1 MARRRANA
9 PLLVYLNGRLV
20 GRLRRE
26 TSGAIDFQYDA
37 SWLAWEN
44 AIPVSLSLPLREDR
58 YIGAPVVAVF
68 DNLLPDNETIR
79 GRVAARVGAA
89 GIDAYSLLA
98 AIGRD
103 CVGALQF
110 LPEGSEPPRPGEIE
124 GDPVSDRAIAKILD
138 DLTTHPLGLDDSEH
152 FRISL
157 AGVQDK
163 TAFLRHD
170 GQWLKPGGT
179 TPTTH
184 IFKPQIG
191 KTPGGAVDFPNSV
204 ENEYLCLTFLRAL
217 GFDTANVEI
226 QTFGRKRVLVVERF
240 DRVYARDGRLL
251 RQPQED
257 FCQALSVPWA
267 TKYETD
273 GGPGIID
280 CLDLLGASDE
290 VTLDRQAFM
299 KAVIAFW
306 LLGATDGHAKNF
318 SVFLYPGGGFRL
330 TPLYDVLSVQ
340 PVVDARKLTRNRNRN
355 RYCMAMA
362 MGDRRHYQVESI
374 LTRHFYQT
382 GARAGLDEGTIRGLF
397 AQIVADAPEA
407 IRATRAGLP
416 RWFPKDLATSIFGGF
431 NSRLRLLE
439 RELGLFADEGE
450 GGD

>member
-1 MARRRANA
+1 MARRRNNA

-26 TSGAIDFQYDA
+26 TSGAIDFQYDP
-37 SWLAWEN
+37 SWLAWEH

-58 YIGAPVVAVF
+58 YLGAPVVAVF
-68 DNLLPDNETIR
+68 DNLLPDNEKIR
-79 GRVAARVGAA
+79 GRVAARVDAE

-124 GDPVSDRAIAKILD
+124 GEPLTDRAIAKILD
-138 DLTTHPLGLDDSEH
+138 DLTANPLGLDDSEH

-170 GQWLKPGGT
+170 GQWLKPNGT

-191 KTPGGAVDFPNSV
+191 KVPGSTIDFSNSV

-240 DRVYARDGRLL
+240 DRTYARDGRLL

-267 TKYETD
+267 KKYEND

-318 SVFLYPGGGFRL
+318 SVFLYPGSGFRL

-340 PVVDARKLTRNRNRN
+340 PVHDARQLTRNRYR
-355 RYCMAMA
+355 MAMA
-362 MGDRRHYQVESI
+362 VGDRRHYRVDSI
-374 LTRHFYQT
+374 MPRHFYQT
-382 GARAGLDEGTIRGLF
+382 CAKAGLDEGTIRGLF
-397 AQIVADAPEA
+397 AQLVADAPEA
-407 IRATRAGLP
+407 IQATKASLP
-416 RWFPKDLATSIFGGF
+416 RGFPKDLANSIFTGF

-439 RELGLFADEGE
+439 LELDRFAAADDDDDGE
-450 GGD
+450 

>member
-1 MARRRANA
+1 MARRRSNA

-26 TSGAIDFQYDA
+26 TSGAIDFQYDP
-37 SWLAWEN
+37 SWLAWEH

-58 YIGAPVVAVF
+58 YLGAPVVAVF
-68 DNLLPDNETIR
+68 DNLLPDNEKIR
-79 GRVAARVGAA
+79 GRVAARVDAE

-124 GDPVSDRAIAKILD
+124 GEPLNDRAIAKILD
-138 DLTTHPLGLDDSEH
+138 DLTANPLGLDDSEH

-157 AGVQDK
+157 AGVQNK

-170 GQWLKPGGT
+170 GQWLKPNGT

-191 KTPGGAVDFPNSV
+191 KVPGSTIDFSNSV

-240 DRVYARDGRLL
+240 DRTYAPDGRLL

-267 TKYETD
+267 KKYEND

-290 VTLDRQAFM
+290 VTLDRQTFM

-318 SVFLYPGGGFRL
+318 SVFLYPGSGFRL

-340 PVVDARKLTRNRNRN
+340 PVHDARQLTRNRYR
-355 RYCMAMA
+355 MAMA
-362 MGDRRHYQVESI
+362 VGDRRHYRVDSI
-374 LTRHFYQT
+374 MPRHFYQT
-382 GARAGLDEGTIRGLF
+382 GAKAGLDEGTIRGLF
-397 AQIVADAPEA
+397 AQLVADAPEA
-407 IRATRAGLP
+407 IQATKASLP
-416 RWFPKDLATSIFGGF
+416 RGFPKDLANSIFTGF

-439 RELGLFADEGE
+439 LELDRFAAADDDDD
-450 GGD
+450 GD

>member
-1 MARRRANA
+1 MARRRGNT

-26 TSGAIDFQYDA
+26 TSGAIDFHYDP
-37 SWLAWEN
+37 SWLAWEH

-68 DNLLPDNETIR
+68 DNLLPDNEKIR
-79 GRVAARVGAA
+79 GRLAARVDAD

-110 LPEGSEPPRPGEIE
+110 LPEDSDPPRPGEIE
-124 GDPVSDRAIAKILD
+124 GEPVSDRAIAKILD
-138 DLTTHPLGLDDSEH
+138 DLTINPLGLDDSEH

-163 TAFLRHD
+163 TAFLHHD
-170 GQWLKPGGT
+170 GQWLKPDGA
-179 TPTTH
+179 TPTSH

-191 KTPGGAVDFPNSV
+191 KLPGSTIDFSNSV

-217 GFDTANVEI
+217 GFETANVEI

-240 DRVYARDGRLL
+240 DRTHARDGRLL

-267 TKYETD
+267 KKYEND

-280 CLDLLGASDE
+280 CLELLGASDE
-290 VTLDRQAFM
+290 VTLDRQAFL

-340 PVVDARKLTRNRNRN
+340 PVVDARQLTRNRYR
-355 RYCMAMA
+355 MAMA
-362 MGDRRHYQVESI
+362 VGDRRHYQVESI
-374 LTRHFYQT
+374 MPRHFYQT
-382 GARAGLDEGTIRGLF
+382 GAKASLDEGTIRGLF
-397 AQIVADAPEA
+397 AQLVADAPEA
-407 IRATRAGLP
+407 VRATKASLP
-416 RWFPKDLATSIFGGF
+416 RWFPKDLASSIFAGF
-431 NSRLRLLE
+431 NSRLGLLE
-439 RELGLFADEGE
+439 LELARFANK
-450 GGD
+450 GDDDD

>member
-1 MARRRANA
+1 MARRRSNS

-26 TSGAIDFQYDA
+26 TSGAIDFQYDP
-37 SWLAWEN
+37 SWLAWEH

-58 YIGAPVVAVF
+58 YLGAPVVAVF
-68 DNLLPDNETIR
+68 DNLLPDNEKIR
-79 GRVAARVGAA
+79 GRVAARVDAE

-124 GDPVSDRAIAKILD
+124 GEPVNDRAIAKILD
-138 DLTTHPLGLDDSEH
+138 DLAANPLGLDDSEH

-170 GQWLKPGGT
+170 GQWLKPNGT

-191 KTPGGAVDFPNSV
+191 KVPGSTIDFSNSV

-240 DRVYARDGRLL
+240 DRTYARDGRLL

-257 FCQALSVPWA
+257 FCQALSVPW
-267 TKYETD
+267 TKKYEND

-318 SVFLYPGGGFRL
+318 SIFLYPGGGFRL

-340 PVVDARKLTRNRNRN
+340 PVHDARQLTRNRYR
-355 RYCMAMA
+355 MAMA
-362 MGDRRHYQVESI
+362 VGDRRHYRVDSI
-374 LTRHFYQT
+374 MPRHFYQT
-382 GARAGLDEGTIRGLF
+382 GAKAGLDEGTIRGLF
-397 AQIVADAPEA
+397 AQLVADAPEA
-407 IRATRAGLP
+407 IQATKASLP
-416 RWFPKDLATSIFGGF
+416 RGFPKDLANSIFTGF

-439 RELGLFADEGE
+439 LELDRFAAADDDDDGE
-450 GGD
+450 

>member
-1 MARRRANA
+1 MARRRSNA
-9 PLLVYLNGRLV
+9 PLLVYLNGKLV

-26 TSGAIDFQYDA
+26 TSGAIDFQYDP
-37 SWLAWEN
+37 SWLAWEH

-58 YIGAPVVAVF
+58 YLGAPVVAVF
-68 DNLLPDNETIR
+68 DNLLPDNEKIR
-79 GRVAARVGAA
+79 GRVAARVDAE

-124 GDPVSDRAIAKILD
+124 GEPLNDRAIAKILD
-138 DLTTHPLGLDDSEH
+138 DLTANPLGLDDSEH

-170 GQWLKPGGT
+170 GQWLKPNGT

-191 KTPGGAVDFPNSV
+191 KVPGSTIDFSNSV

-240 DRVYARDGRLL
+240 DRTYARDGRLL

-267 TKYETD
+267 KKYEND

-318 SVFLYPGGGFRL
+318 SVFLYPGSGFRL

-340 PVVDARKLTRNRNRN
+340 PVHDARQLTRNRYR
-355 RYCMAMA
+355 MAMA
-362 MGDRRHYQVESI
+362 VGDRRHYRVDSI
-374 LTRHFYQT
+374 MPRHFYQT
-382 GARAGLDEGTIRGLF
+382 GAKAGLDEGTIRGLF
-397 AQIVADAPEA
+397 AQLVADAPEA
-407 IRATRAGLP
+407 IQATKASLP
-416 RWFPKDLATSIFGGF
+416 RGFPKDLANSIFTGF

-439 RELGLFADEGE
+439 LELDRFAAADDDDDGE
-450 GGD
+450 

>member
-26 TSGAIDFQYDA
+26 TSGAIDFQYDP
-37 SWLAWEN
+37 SWLGWEH
-44 AIPVSLSLPLREDR
+44 AIPASLSLPLREDR

-68 DNLLPDNETIR
+68 DNLLPDNEKIR
-79 GRVAARVGAA
+79 GRVAARVGAD

-124 GDPVSDRAIAKILD
+124 GEPVNDRAIAKILD
-138 DLTTHPLGLDDSEH
+138 DLTANPLGLDDSAH

-170 GQWLKPGGT
+170 GQWLKPAGA

-191 KTPGGAVDFPNSV
+191 KAPGGAIDFSNSV

-240 DRVYARDGRLL
+240 DRTHARDGRLL

-267 TKYETD
+267 KKYETD

-340 PVVDARKLTRNRNRN
+340 PVHDARQLTRNRYR
-355 RYCMAMA
+355 MAMA
-362 MGDRRHYQVESI
+362 VGDRRHYRVDSI
-374 LTRHFYQT
+374 LPRHFYQT
-382 GARAGLDEGTIRGLF
+382 GAKAGLDEATIRGLF
-397 AQIVADAPEA
+397 AQLVADAPGA
-407 IRATRAGLP
+407 IQTTKASLP
-416 RWFPKDLATSIFGGF
+416 RWFPKDLANSIFGGF
-431 NSRLRLLE
+431 NSRLGLLDL
-439 RELGLFADEGE
+439 ELARFADDGE
-450 GGD
+450 

>member
-1 MARRRANA
+1 MARKRSNA
-9 PLLVYLNGRLV
+9 PLLIYLNGRLV

-26 TSGAIDFQYDA
+26 TSGAIDFQYDP
-37 SWLAWEN
+37 SWLAWQH

-58 YIGAPVVAVF
+58 YLGAPVVAVF
-68 DNLLPDNETIR
+68 DNLLPDNEKIR
-79 GRVAARVGAA
+79 GRVAARVDAE

-110 LPEGSEPPRPGEIE
+110 LPEGSEPARPGEIE
-124 GDPVSDRAIAKILD
+124 GEPLNDRAIAKILD
-138 DLTTHPLGLDDSEH
+138 DLTANPLGLDDSEH

-170 GQWLKPGGT
+170 GQWLKPNGT

-191 KTPGGAVDFPNSV
+191 KVPGSTIDFSNSV

-240 DRVYARDGRLL
+240 DRTYARDGRLL

-267 TKYETD
+267 KKYEND

-318 SVFLYPGGGFRL
+318 SVFLYPGSGFRL

-340 PVVDARKLTRNRNRN
+340 PVHDARQLTRNRYR
-355 RYCMAMA
+355 MAMA
-362 MGDRRHYQVESI
+362 VGDRRHYRVDSI
-374 LTRHFYQT
+374 MPRHFYQT
-382 GARAGLDEGTIRGLF
+382 GAKAGLDEGTIRGLF
-397 AQIVADAPEA
+397 AQLIADAPEA
-407 IRATRAGLP
+407 IQVTKASLP
-416 RWFPKDLATSIFGGF
+416 RGFPKDLANSIFTGF

-439 RELGLFADEGE
+439 LELDRFAAADDDDDGE
-450 GGD
+450 

>member
-1 MARRRANA
+1 MARRRGGA

-26 TSGAIDFQYDA
+26 TSGAVDFQYDPA
-37 SWLAWEN
+37 WLAWGH

-68 DNLLPDNETIR
+68 DNLLPDNEAIR
-79 GRVAARVGAA
+79 GRLAARVAA
-89 GIDAYSLLA
+89 DGVDAYSLLA

-110 LPEGSEPPRPGEIE
+110 LPEGGDPPRPGEIE
-124 GDPVSDRAIAKILD
+124 GEPVSDRAIARILD
-138 DLTTHPLGLDDSEH
+138 DLATHPLGLDDSEH

-170 GQWLKPGGT
+170 GQWLRPAGT

-191 KTPGGAVDFPNSV
+191 KVPGGAIDFSNSV
-204 ENEYLCLTFLRAL
+204 ENEYLCLTLLRAL

-240 DRVYARDGRLL
+240 DRTYARDGRLL

-267 TKYETD
+267 RKYETD
-273 GGPGIID
+273 GGPGILD

-340 PVVDARKLTRNRNRN
+340 PVVDARALARN
-355 RYCMAMA
+355 RYRMAMA
-362 MGDRRHYQVESI
+362 VGDRRHYRVDSI
-374 LTRHFYQT
+374 LPRHFYQT

-397 AQIVADAPEA
+397 AQLVADAPEA
-407 IRATRAGLP
+407 IRATRAALP
-416 RWFPKDLATSIFGGF
+416 RWFPRDLANSILGGF
-431 NSRLRLLE
+431 TSRLGLLE
-439 RELGLFADEGE
+439 RDLGGVVDVGDADG
-450 GGD
+450 

>member
-1 MARRRANA
+1 MARRRRAA

-26 TSGAIDFQYDA
+26 TSGAIDFQYDP
-37 SWLAWEN
+37 SWLAWEH

-79 GRVAARVGAA
+79 GRLAARVGAD

-110 LPEGSEPPRPGEIE
+110 LPEDSDPPRPGEIE
-124 GDPVSDRAIAKILD
+124 GEPVSDRTIAKILD

-170 GQWLKPGGT
+170 GQWLKPAGT

-191 KTPGGAVDFPNSV
+191 KASGGAVDFSNSV

-226 QTFGRKRVLVVERF
+226 HTFGRKRVLVVERF

-267 TKYETD
+267 RKYEND
-273 GGPGIID
+273 GGPGIAD

-340 PVVDARKLTRNRNRN
+340 PVVDSRQLTRNRYR
-355 RYCMAMA
+355 MAMA
-362 MGDRRHYQVESI
+362 VGDRRHYPVESI
-374 LTRHFYQT
+374 LPRHFYQT
-382 GARAGLDEGTIRGLF
+382 GARAGLDEGTVRGLC
-397 AQIVADAPEA
+397 AQLVADAPEA
-407 IRATRAGLP
+407 IRVTRASLP
-416 RWFPKDLATSIFGGF
+416 RWFPKDLANSIFGGVSARLGVLEGEL
-431 NSRLRLLE
+431 SRV
-439 RELGLFADEGE
+439 ADEGD
-450 GGD
+450 GD

>member
-1 MARRRANA
+1 MARRRGNA
-9 PLLVYLNGRLV
+9 PLDVYLNGRLV

-26 TSGAIDFQYDA
+26 TSGAIDFQYHP
-37 SWLAWEN
+37 SWLAWEH

-58 YIGAPVVAVF
+58 YLGAPVVAVF

-79 GRVAARVGAA
+79 GRVAARVKAD

-110 LPEGSEPPRPGEIE
+110 LPEGSDPPRPGEIE
-124 GDPVSDRAIAKILD
+124 GEPVSDGAIAKILD
-138 DLTTHPLGLDDSEH
+138 DLTANPLGIDDSEH

-170 GQWLKPGGT
+170 GRWLKPAGT

-191 KTPGGAVDFPNSV
+191 KAPGSAIDFSDSV

-240 DRVYARDGRLL
+240 DRTYARDGRLL

-257 FCQALSVPWA
+257 FCQSLSVPWA
-267 TKYETD
+267 KKYEND

-280 CLDLLGASDE
+280 CLELLGASDE
-290 VTLDRQAFM
+290 VTLDRQTFM
-299 KAVIAFW
+299 KTVIAFW

-340 PVVDARKLTRNRNRN
+340 PVVDARGLARN
-355 RYCMAMA
+355 RYRMAMA
-362 MGDRRHYQVESI
+362 VGDRRHYPVGSI
-374 LTRHFYQT
+374 LPRHFYQT
-382 GARAGLDEGTIRGLF
+382 GAKAGLDEGTIRGLF
-397 AQIVADAPEA
+397 AQLVADAPEA
-407 IRATRAGLP
+407 IRATKARLP
-416 RWFPKDLATSIFGGF
+416 RGFPKALAASIFGGF
-431 NSRLRLLE
+431 NNRLRLLE
-439 RELGLFADEGE
+439 SELGQIEDR
-450 GGD
+450 GDGDA

>member
-1 MARRRANA
+1 MARRRSNA

-26 TSGAIDFQYDA
+26 TSGAIDFQYDP
-37 SWLAWEN
+37 SWLAWEH

-58 YIGAPVVAVF
+58 YLGAPVVAVF
-68 DNLLPDNETIR
+68 DNLLPDNEKIR
-79 GRVAARVGAA
+79 GRVAARVDAD

-124 GDPVSDRAIAKILD
+124 GEPLNDRAIAKILD
-138 DLTTHPLGLDDSEH
+138 DLTANPLGLDDSEH

-170 GQWLKPGGT
+170 GQWLKPNGT

-191 KTPGGAVDFPNSV
+191 KVPGSTIDFSDSV

-240 DRVYARDGRLL
+240 DRTYARDGRLL

-267 TKYETD
+267 KKYEND

-290 VTLDRQAFM
+290 VTIDRQAFM

-340 PVVDARKLTRNRNRN
+340 PVHDARHLTRNRYR
-355 RYCMAMA
+355 MAMA
-362 MGDRRHYQVESI
+362 VGDRRHYRVDSI
-374 LTRHFYQT
+374 MPRHFYQT
-382 GARAGLDEGTIRGLF
+382 GAKAGLDEATIRGLF
-397 AQIVADAPEA
+397 AQLVADAPEA
-407 IRATRAGLP
+407 IQATKASLP
-416 RWFPKDLATSIFGGF
+416 RGFPKDLANSIFTGF

-439 RELGLFADEGE
+439 LELDRFAAADDADDGE
-450 GGD
+450 

>member
-1 MARRRANA
+1 MARRRSNA

-20 GRLRRE
+20 GRLRRA
-26 TSGAIDFQYDA
+26 TSGAIDFQYDP
-37 SWLAWEN
+37 SWLAWEH

-58 YIGAPVVAVF
+58 YLGAPVVAVF
-68 DNLLPDNETIR
+68 DNLLPDNEKIR
-79 GRVAARVGAA
+79 GRVAARVDAE

-124 GDPVSDRAIAKILD
+124 GEPLNDRAIAKILD
-138 DLTTHPLGLDDSEH
+138 DLTANPLGLDDSEH

-170 GQWLKPGGT
+170 GQWLKPNGT

-191 KTPGGAVDFPNSV
+191 KVPGSTIDFSNSV

-226 QTFGRKRVLVVERF
+226 QTFGRKRVLIVERF
-240 DRVYARDGRLL
+240 DRTYARDGRLL

-257 FCQALSVPWA
+257 FCQALSVPW
-267 TKYETD
+267 TKKYEND

-299 KAVIAFW
+299 KAVIVFW

-340 PVVDARKLTRNRNRN
+340 PVHDARQLARN
-355 RYCMAMA
+355 RYRMAMA
-362 MGDRRHYQVESI
+362 VGDRRHYRVDSI
-374 LTRHFYQT
+374 MPRHFYQT
-382 GARAGLDEGTIRGLF
+382 GAKAGLDEGTIRGLF
-397 AQIVADAPEA
+397 AQLVADAPEA
-407 IRATRAGLP
+407 IPATKASLP
-416 RWFPKDLATSIFGGF
+416 RGFPKDLANSVFTGF

-439 RELGLFADEGE
+439 LELDRFAAADDDDDGE
-450 GGD
+450 

>member
-1 MARRRANA
+1 MARRRSNA
-9 PLLVYLNGRLV
+9 PLLVYLNGKLV

-26 TSGAIDFQYDA
+26 TSGAIDFQYDP
-37 SWLAWEN
+37 SWLAWEH

-58 YIGAPVVAVF
+58 YLGAPVVAVF
-68 DNLLPDNETIR
+68 DNLLPDNEKIR
-79 GRVAARVGAA
+79 GRVAARVDAE

-124 GDPVSDRAIAKILD
+124 GEPLNDRAIAKILD
-138 DLTTHPLGLDDSEH
+138 DLTVNPLGLDDSEH

-170 GQWLKPGGT
+170 GQWLKPNGT

-191 KTPGGAVDFPNSV
+191 KVPGSTIDFSNSV

-240 DRVYARDGRLL
+240 DRTYARDGRLL

-267 TKYETD
+267 KKYEND

-318 SVFLYPGGGFRL
+318 SVFLYPGSAFRL

-340 PVVDARKLTRNRNRN
+340 PVHDARQLTRNRYR
-355 RYCMAMA
+355 MAMA
-362 MGDRRHYQVESI
+362 VGDRRHYRVDSI
-374 LTRHFYQT
+374 MPRHFYQT
-382 GARAGLDEGTIRGLF
+382 GAKAGLDEGTIRGLF
-397 AQIVADAPEA
+397 AQLVADAPEA
-407 IRATRAGLP
+407 IQATKASLP
-416 RWFPKDLATSIFGGF
+416 RGFPKDLANSIFTGF

-439 RELGLFADEGE
+439 LELDRFAAADDDDDGE
-450 GGD
+450 

>member
-1 MARRRANA
+1 MARRRSNA
-9 PLLVYLNGRLV
+9 PLLIYLNGRLV

-26 TSGAIDFQYDA
+26 TSGAIDFQYDP
-37 SWLAWEN
+37 SWLAWEH

-58 YIGAPVVAVF
+58 YLGAPVVAVF
-68 DNLLPDNETIR
+68 DNLLPDNEKIR
-79 GRVAARVGAA
+79 GRVAARVDAE

-124 GDPVSDRAIAKILD
+124 GEPLNDRAIAKILG
-138 DLTTHPLGLDDSEH
+138 DLTANPLGLDDSEH

-170 GQWLKPGGT
+170 GQWLKPNGT

-191 KTPGGAVDFPNSV
+191 KVPGSTIDFSNSV

-240 DRVYARDGRLL
+240 DRTYARDGRLL

-267 TKYETD
+267 KKYEND

-318 SVFLYPGGGFRL
+318 SVFLYPGSGFRL

-340 PVVDARKLTRNRNRN
+340 PVHDARQLTRNRYR
-355 RYCMAMA
+355 MAMA
-362 MGDRRHYQVESI
+362 VGDRRHYRVDSI
-374 LTRHFYQT
+374 MPRHFYQT
-382 GARAGLDEGTIRGLF
+382 GAKAGLDEGTIRGLF
-397 AQIVADAPEA
+397 AQLVADAPEA
-407 IRATRAGLP
+407 IQATKASLP
-416 RWFPKDLATSIFGGF
+416 RGFPKDLANSIFTGF

-439 RELGLFADEGE
+439 LELDRFAAADDDDDGE
-450 GGD
+450 

>member
-1 MARRRANA
+1 MARRRSNA

-26 TSGAIDFQYDA
+26 TSGAIDFQYDP
-37 SWLAWEN
+37 SWLAWEH

-58 YIGAPVVAVF
+58 YLGAPVVAVF
-68 DNLLPDNETIR
+68 DNLLPDNEKIR
-79 GRVAARVGAA
+79 GRVAARVGAE

-124 GDPVSDRAIAKILD
+124 GEPVNDRAVAKILD
-138 DLTTHPLGLDDSEH
+138 DLTANPLGLDESEH

-170 GQWLKPGGT
+170 GQWLKPNGA

-191 KTPGGAVDFPNSV
+191 KLPGSTIDFSNSV

-240 DRVYARDGRLL
+240 DRIYARDGRLL

-267 TKYETD
+267 RKYETD
-273 GGPGIID
+273 GGPGILD

-330 TPLYDVLSVQ
+330 TPLYDVLSLQ
-340 PVVDARKLTRNRNRN
+340 PVVDARALAHK
-355 RYCMAMA
+355 RYRMAMA
-362 MGDRRHYQVESI
+362 VGDRRRHRVDSI
-374 LTRHFYQT
+374 LPRHFYQT
-382 GARAGLDEGTIRGLF
+382 AARAGLDEGTIRGLF
-397 AQIVADAPEA
+397 AQLVADAPEA

-416 RWFPKDLATSIFGGF
+416 RWFPRELTNSIFGGF
-431 NSRLRLLE
+431 NSRVALLE
-439 RELGLFADEGE
+439 RELRRLAEDGDGE
-450 GGD
+450 G

>member
-1 MARRRANA
+1 MARRRGTA

-26 TSGAIDFQYDA
+26 TSGAVDFQYDP

-58 YIGAPVVAVF
+58 YIGAPVIAVF
-68 DNLLPDNETIR
+68 DNLLPDNEKIR
-79 GRVAARVGAA
+79 GRVATRVGAD

-110 LPEGSEPPRPGEIE
+110 LPEGSDPPRPGEIRGE
-124 GDPVSDRAIAKILD
+124 PVSDRAIAKILD
-138 DLTTHPLGLDDSEH
+138 DLTTNPLGLDDSEH

-170 GQWLKPGGT
+170 GQWLKPAGT

-191 KTPGGAVDFPNSV
+191 KVPGGAIDFSNSV

-217 GFDTANVEI
+217 GFETANVEI

-240 DRVYARDGRLL
+240 DRTHARDGRLL

-257 FCQALSVPWA
+257 LCQALSVPWA
-267 TKYETD
+267 KKYEND

-280 CLDLLGASDE
+280 CLELLGASDE
-290 VTLDRQAFM
+290 VTLDRQAFL
-299 KAVIAFW
+299 KTVIAFW

-330 TPLYDVLSVQ
+330 TPLYDVLSLQ
-340 PVVDARKLTRNRNRN
+340 PVVHACQLTRNRYRI
-355 RYCMAMA
+355 AMA
-362 MGDRRHYQVESI
+362 VGDRRHYRVDNI
-374 LTRHFYQT
+374 MPRHFYQT
-382 GARAGLDEGTIRGLF
+382 GAKAGLDEGTIRGLF
-397 AQIVADAPEA
+397 AQLVVDAPEA
-407 IRATRAGLP
+407 IRTTKTGLP
-416 RWFPKDLATSIFGGF
+416 RGFPRDLANSIFDGF
-431 NSRLRLLE
+431 SSRLVLLE
-439 RELGLFADEGE
+439 RELGRFADDDE
-450 GGD
+450 

>member
-1 MARRRANA
+1 MARRRGNA

-26 TSGAIDFQYDA
+26 TSGAIDFQYDP

-44 AIPVSLSLPLREDR
+44 AIPASLSLPLREDR

-68 DNLLPDNETIR
+68 DNLLPDNEKIR
-79 GRVAARVGAA
+79 GRVAARVGAD

-110 LPEGSEPPRPGEIE
+110 LPEGSDPPRPGEIE
-124 GDPVSDRAIAKILD
+124 GEPVSDRAIAKILD
-138 DLTTHPLGLDDSEH
+138 DLTANPLGIDDSEH

-170 GQWLKPGGT
+170 GQWLKPGGA

-191 KTPGGAVDFPNSV
+191 KAPGSAIDFSNSV

-226 QTFGRKRVLVVERF
+226 ETFGRKRVLVVERF
-240 DRVYARDGRLL
+240 DRTYARDGRLL

-267 TKYETD
+267 TKYEND

-290 VTLDRQAFM
+290 VTLDRQAFL
-299 KAVIAFW
+299 KAVVAFW

-318 SVFLYPGGGFRL
+318 SIFLYPGGGFRL

-340 PVVDARKLTRNRNRN
+340 PVIDARELTHN
-355 RYCMAMA
+355 RYRMAMA
-362 MGDRRHYQVESI
+362 VGDRRHYRVESI
-374 LTRHFYQT
+374 MPRHFYQT

-397 AQIVADAPEA
+397 AQFVADAPEA
-407 IRATRAGLP
+407 IRATKAGLP
-416 RWFPKDLATSIFGGF
+416 RWFPKDLATSIFAGF

-439 RELGLFADEGE
+439 LELGRFADAGE
-450 GGD
+450 DEE

>member
-1 MARRRANA
+1 MARRRSNA
-9 PLLVYLNGRLV
+9 PLLIYLNGRLV

-26 TSGAIDFQYDA
+26 TSGAIDFQYDP
-37 SWLAWEN
+37 SWLAWEH

-58 YIGAPVVAVF
+58 YLGAPVVAVF
-68 DNLLPDNETIR
+68 DNLLPDNEKIR
-79 GRVAARVGAA
+79 GRVAARVDAE

-124 GDPVSDRAIAKILD
+124 GEPLNDRAIAKILD
-138 DLTTHPLGLDDSEH
+138 DLTANPLGLDDSEH

-170 GQWLKPGGT
+170 GQWLKPNGT

-191 KTPGGAVDFPNSV
+191 KVPGSTIDFSNSV

-240 DRVYARDGRLL
+240 DRTYARDGRLL
-251 RQPQED
+251 RQPLED

-267 TKYETD
+267 KKYEND

-318 SVFLYPGGGFRL
+318 SVFLYPGSGFRL

-340 PVVDARKLTRNRNRN
+340 PVHDARQLTRNRYR
-355 RYCMAMA
+355 MAMA
-362 MGDRRHYQVESI
+362 VGDRRHYRVDSI
-374 LTRHFYQT
+374 MPRHFYQT
-382 GARAGLDEGTIRGLF
+382 GAKAGLDEGTIRGLF
-397 AQIVADAPEA
+397 AQLVADAPEA
-407 IRATRAGLP
+407 IQATKASLP
-416 RWFPKDLATSIFGGF
+416 RGFPKDLANSIFTGF

-439 RELGLFADEGE
+439 LELDRFAAADDDDDGE
-450 GGD
+450 

>member
-1 MARRRANA
+1 MARRRSNA

-26 TSGAIDFQYDA
+26 TSGAIDFQYDP
-37 SWLAWEN
+37 SWLAWEH

-58 YIGAPVVAVF
+58 YLGAPVVAVF
-68 DNLLPDNETIR
+68 DNLLPDNEKIR
-79 GRVAARVGAA
+79 GRVAARVDAE

-110 LPEGSEPPRPGEIE
+110 LPEGSEPPRPGEIQGE
-124 GDPVSDRAIAKILD
+124 PVNDRAIAKILD
-138 DLTTHPLGLDDSEH
+138 DLTANPLGLDDSEH

-170 GQWLKPGGT
+170 GQWLKPNGT

-191 KTPGGAVDFPNSV
+191 KVPGSTIDFSNSV

-240 DRVYARDGRLL
+240 DRTYARDGRLL

-267 TKYETD
+267 KKYEND

-340 PVVDARKLTRNRNRN
+340 PVHDARQLTRNRYR
-355 RYCMAMA
+355 MAMA
-362 MGDRRHYQVESI
+362 VGDRRHYRVDSI
-374 LTRHFYQT
+374 IPRHFYQT
-382 GARAGLDEGTIRGLF
+382 GAKAGLDEETIRGLF
-397 AQIVADAPEA
+397 AQLVADAPEA
-407 IRATRAGLP
+407 IPATKASLP
-416 RWFPKDLATSIFGGF
+416 RGFPKDLANSIFTGF

-439 RELGLFADEGE
+439 LELDRFAAADDDDDGA
-450 GGD
+450 

>member
-1 MARRRANA
+1 MARRRTNA
-9 PLLVYLNGRLV
+9 PLSVYLNGRLV

-26 TSGAIDFQYDA
+26 TSGAIDFQYDP
-37 SWLAWEN
+37 SWLAWEH

-58 YIGAPVVAVF
+58 YLGAPVVAVF

-79 GRVAARVGAA
+79 GRVAARVGAG

-110 LPEGSEPPRPGEIE
+110 LPEGSEPPQPGEIE
-124 GDPVSDRAIAKILD
+124 GEPVNDRAIAGILD
-138 DLTTHPLGLDDSEH
+138 DLTASPLGLDDSEH

-170 GQWLKPGGT
+170 GQWLKPAGT

-191 KTPGGAVDFPNSV
+191 KVPGSAIDLSNSV

-217 GFDTANVEI
+217 GFETANVEI
-226 QTFGRKRVLVVERF
+226 QTFGRTRVLVVERF
-240 DRVYARDGRLL
+240 DRTYARDGRLL
-251 RQPQED
+251 RRPQED
-257 FCQALSVPWA
+257 FCQALSVPW
-267 TKYETD
+267 TNKYEND

-280 CLDLLGASDE
+280 CLELLGASDE
-290 VTLDRQAFM
+290 VTLDRQTFM

-330 TPLYDVLSVQ
+330 TPLYDVLSLQ
-340 PVVDARKLTRNRNRN
+340 PVVDTTALTRNRYR
-355 RYCMAMA
+355 MAMA
-362 MGDRRHYQVESI
+362 VGDRRHYQVES
-374 LTRHFYQT
+374 LVPRHFYQT
-382 GARAGLDEGTIRGLF
+382 GAKAGLDEATLRGLF

-407 IRATRAGLP
+407 IRATRTGLP
-416 RWFPKDLATSIFGGF
+416 RGFPKDLATSIFTGF

-439 RELGLFADEGE
+439 LELARFVDEDE
-450 GGD
+450 AK

>member
-1 MARRRANA
+1 MARRRSNA
-9 PLLVYLNGRLV
+9 PLLIYLNGRLV

-26 TSGAIDFQYDA
+26 TSGAIDFQYDP
-37 SWLAWEN
+37 SWLAWEH

-58 YIGAPVVAVF
+58 YLGAPVVAVF
-68 DNLLPDNETIR
+68 DNLLPDNEKIR
-79 GRVAARVGAA
+79 GRVAARVDAE

-124 GDPVSDRAIAKILD
+124 GEPLNDRAIAKILD
-138 DLTTHPLGLDDSEH
+138 DLTANPLGLDDSEH

-170 GQWLKPGGT
+170 GQWLKPNGT

-191 KTPGGAVDFPNSV
+191 KVPGSTIDFSNSV

-240 DRVYARDGRLL
+240 DRTYARDGRLL

-267 TKYETD
+267 KKYEND

-318 SVFLYPGGGFRL
+318 SVFLYPGSGFRL

-340 PVVDARKLTRNRNRN
+340 PVHDARQLTRNRYR
-355 RYCMAMA
+355 MAMA
-362 MGDRRHYQVESI
+362 VGDRRHYRVDSI
-374 LTRHFYQT
+374 MPRHFYQT
-382 GARAGLDEGTIRGLF
+382 GAKAGLDEGTIRGLF
-397 AQIVADAPEA
+397 AQLVADAPEA
-407 IRATRAGLP
+407 IQATKASLP
-416 RWFPKDLATSIFGGF
+416 RGFPKDLANSIFTGF

-439 RELGLFADEGE
+439 LELDRFAAADDDDDGE
-450 GGD
+450 

>member
-1 MARRRANA
+1 MARRRSNA
-9 PLLVYLNGRLV
+9 PLLVYLNGKLV

-26 TSGAIDFQYDA
+26 TSGAIDFQYDP
-37 SWLAWEN
+37 SWLAWEH

-58 YIGAPVVAVF
+58 YLGAPVVAVF

-79 GRVAARVGAA
+79 GRVAARVKAD

-110 LPEGSEPPRPGEIE
+110 LPEGSDPPRSGEIE
-124 GDPVSDRAIAKILD
+124 GEPVSDRAIAKILD
-138 DLTTHPLGLDDSEH
+138 DLTANPLGIDDSEH

-163 TAFLRHD
+163 TAFLRQA
-170 GQWLKPGGT
+170 GQWLKPAGT

-184 IFKPQIG
+184 IFKPQIS
-191 KTPGGAVDFPNSV
+191 KAPGSAIDFSDSV
-204 ENEYLCLTFLRAL
+204 ENEFLCLTFLRAL
-217 GFDTANVEI
+217 GFETANVEI

-240 DRVYARDGRLL
+240 DRTYARDGRLL

-257 FCQALSVPWA
+257 CCQALSVSW
-267 TKYETD
+267 TRKYETD

-340 PVVDARKLTRNRNRN
+340 PVVDARALAHN
-355 RYCMAMA
+355 RYRMAMA
-362 MGDRRHYQVESI
+362 VGNRRHYRVDSI
-374 LTRHFYQT
+374 LPRHFYQT
-382 GARAGLDEGTIRGLF
+382 GARGGLDEGTIRGLF
-397 AQIVADAPEA
+397 AQLVADAPEA
-407 IRATRAGLP
+407 IRATKASLP
-416 RWFPKDLATSIFGGF
+416 RWFPRGLANSIFGGF
-431 NSRLRLLE
+431 TSRLGLLE
-439 RELGLFADEGE
+439 RELGGDAGAGDRDE
-450 GGD
+450 